1 MESPTLDSF
10 LNISN
15 HISPAM
21 VAGLRIALILGL
33 AWTAAHFSHRLIR
46 SFRLYITRNTNDS
59 EEVKRIDTLG
69 RVFRYIASVVI
80 SLVTGILVLGELG
93 VSVAPILGAA
103 GVVGVAVGFGAQSLV
118 KDYFTGFFLLLE
130 NQMRQGDVVEAG
142 GKAGVVEEITLRYL
156 RMRDYSGNVHFVPNG
171 SITTVTNM
179 TRGFAQAVVD
189 VGVAYREN
197 VDTAMDVM
205 REVGAQMRADSV
217 FGPKILDDLEIAG
230 VEQWADSAVMLR
242 CRFKV
247 APIEQWSV
255 RREFLRR
262 LKTAFDTA
270 GIEIPFPHLTL
281 YAGQAKDG
289 SAPSLPVKL
298 DTTTGIPA
306 GNWEKSGKE
315 TLR

>member
-1 MESPTLDSF
+1 MDITAFDSLLTAGSQFSPVM
-10 LNISN
+10 I
-15 HISPAM
+15 
-21 VAGLRIALILGL
+21 AGLRITLILVL
-33 AWTAAHFSHRLIR
+33 AWVGVRFSHRLIR
-46 SFRLYITRNTNDS
+46 GFRVYVTSNTSDG
-59 EEVKRIDTLG
+59 EEVKRIETLG

-197 VDTAMDVM
+197 LDAAMNVM
-205 REVGAQMRADSV
+205 REVGAGMRTDPV

-230 VEQWADSAVMLR
+230 VEQWADSAVILR

-247 APIEQWSV
+247 APIEQWNV

-262 LKTAFDTA
+262 LKFAFDNA

-289 SAPSLPVKL
+289 SAPSLPIKL
-298 DTTTGIPA
+298 ENTAGILTDKQENTA
-306 GNWEKSGKE
+306 KE
-315 TLR
+315 DPR